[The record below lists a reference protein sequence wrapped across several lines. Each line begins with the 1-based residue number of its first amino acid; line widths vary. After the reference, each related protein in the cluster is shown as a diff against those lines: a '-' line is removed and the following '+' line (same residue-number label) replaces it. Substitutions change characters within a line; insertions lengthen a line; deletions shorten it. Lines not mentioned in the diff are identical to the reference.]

1 MQTNERLDEHPTKKQ
16 VNHRTNKWK
25 KEGTNKANSDK
36 MNEKVNER
44 TIMKQAKEQIE
55 EYEQI
60 ENQTRDGAKQK

>member
-1 MQTNERLDEHPTKKQ
+1 MQTNERLDEHPTNKQ
-16 VNHRTNKWK
+16 ANHRTNKWK